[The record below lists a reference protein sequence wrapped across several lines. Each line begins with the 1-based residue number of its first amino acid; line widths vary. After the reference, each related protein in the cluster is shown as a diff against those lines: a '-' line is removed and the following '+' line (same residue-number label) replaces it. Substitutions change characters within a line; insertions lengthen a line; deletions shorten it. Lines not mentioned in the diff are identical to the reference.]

1 MHYFCETIISA
12 ECHSTGGGELINVSL
27 ISEAA
32 FSLGHRFPLISALFA
47 STGPQCDAE
56 SAKKFFLQLYKNQH
70 GERHKPLYTH
80 FTCATDTKNIR
91 VVFKAVKDTLFI
103 DNLNTFNLE

>member
-1 MHYFCETIISA
+1 M
-12 ECHSTGGGELINVSL
+12 
-27 ISEAA
+27 
-32 FSLGHRFPLISALFA
+32 
-47 STGPQCDAE
+47 
-56 SAKKFFLQLYKNQH
+56 YKDQH

-103 DNLNTFNLE
+103 DNLNEFNLE